1 MTVDELYEKLS
12 SPAFQ
17 DPKNGD
23 LFYNFFVY
31 QYPARKE
38 YAIRR
43 QIKDFQERLKR
54 PSTYMDALTLDLFE
68 EFCHF
73 LDGQSFGNQNPSLL
87 QFLINMERQAP
98 DNIQKVLI
106 QQANS
111 SKFYEYIYQRIQNH
125 IKLEDN
131 MKHGFIFVYGI
142 GDIFPYL
149 QTNVFLTNFE
159 RYNQTDKYKLIVFY
173 PGHQVNNCFSLFD
186 LLDYSNTYRAT
197 MLLYDNNEYPHMT
210 SIQHLYKK
218 DINRPLNPAVSA
230 DDFSAATIQTEID
243 EYVFT
248 DEIIN
253 GLYQVL
259 HAIWTQNVSHNGIWS
274 NGFFGSGKSHF
285 LKYLG
290 YCINPHHREA
300 ALQRLK
306 QAVSERDPLLV
317 PDSKSQ
323 VTIDDLKQ
331 LAAWIQ
337 KATIDVVLFNIGTV
351 HNTNSDEKEVFTQ
364 VFWNQFNRF
373 RGYNA
378 FNLALAQNLEKV
390 LDRAGVFAT
399 FKERLDAE
407 GFNWNEQAAM
417 LATVYLDHV
426 LEVSK

>member
-106 QQANS
+106 QQTNS

-149 QTNVFLTNFE
+149 RTNVFLTNYE

-173 PGHQVNNCFSLFD
+173 PGHQVNNSFSLFD
-186 LLDYSNTYRAT
+186 LLDDSNTYRAT
-197 MLLYDNNEYPHMT
+197 LLLNENNE
-210 SIQHLYKK
+210 
-218 DINRPLNPAVSA
+218 
-230 DDFSAATIQTEID
+230 
-243 EYVFT
+243 
-248 DEIIN
+248 
-253 GLYQVL
+253 
-259 HAIWTQNVSHNGIWS
+259 
-274 NGFFGSGKSHF
+274 
-285 LKYLG
+285 
-290 YCINPHHREA
+290 
-300 ALQRLK
+300 
-306 QAVSERDPLLV
+306 
-317 PDSKSQ
+317 
-323 VTIDDLKQ
+323 
-331 LAAWIQ
+331 
-337 KATIDVVLFNIGTV
+337 
-351 HNTNSDEKEVFTQ
+351 
-364 VFWNQFNRF
+364 
-373 RGYNA
+373 
-378 FNLALAQNLEKV
+378 
-390 LDRAGVFAT
+390 
-399 FKERLDAE
+399 
-407 GFNWNEQAAM
+407 
-417 LATVYLDHV
+417 
-426 LEVSK
+426 

>member
-31 QYPARKE
+31 QYQARKE

-149 QTNVFLTNFE
+149 RTNVFLTNYE

-173 PGHQVNNCFSLFD
+173 PGHQVNNSFSLFD
-186 LLDYSNTYRAT
+186 LLDDSNTYRAT
-197 MLLYDNNEYPHMT
+197 LLLNENNE
-210 SIQHLYKK
+210 
-218 DINRPLNPAVSA
+218 
-230 DDFSAATIQTEID
+230 
-243 EYVFT
+243 
-248 DEIIN
+248 
-253 GLYQVL
+253 
-259 HAIWTQNVSHNGIWS
+259 
-274 NGFFGSGKSHF
+274 
-285 LKYLG
+285 
-290 YCINPHHREA
+290 
-300 ALQRLK
+300 
-306 QAVSERDPLLV
+306 
-317 PDSKSQ
+317 
-323 VTIDDLKQ
+323 
-331 LAAWIQ
+331 
-337 KATIDVVLFNIGTV
+337 
-351 HNTNSDEKEVFTQ
+351 
-364 VFWNQFNRF
+364 
-373 RGYNA
+373 
-378 FNLALAQNLEKV
+378 
-390 LDRAGVFAT
+390 
-399 FKERLDAE
+399 
-407 GFNWNEQAAM
+407 
-417 LATVYLDHV
+417 
-426 LEVSK
+426 

>member
-17 DPKNGD
+17 DPKNDD

-149 QTNVFLTNFE
+149 RTNVFLTNYE

-173 PGHQVNNCFSLFD
+173 PGHQVNNSFSLFD
-186 LLDYSNTYRAT
+186 LLDDSNTYRAT
-197 MLLYDNNEYPHMT
+197 LLLNENNE
-210 SIQHLYKK
+210 
-218 DINRPLNPAVSA
+218 
-230 DDFSAATIQTEID
+230 
-243 EYVFT
+243 
-248 DEIIN
+248 
-253 GLYQVL
+253 
-259 HAIWTQNVSHNGIWS
+259 
-274 NGFFGSGKSHF
+274 
-285 LKYLG
+285 
-290 YCINPHHREA
+290 
-300 ALQRLK
+300 
-306 QAVSERDPLLV
+306 
-317 PDSKSQ
+317 
-323 VTIDDLKQ
+323 
-331 LAAWIQ
+331 
-337 KATIDVVLFNIGTV
+337 
-351 HNTNSDEKEVFTQ
+351 
-364 VFWNQFNRF
+364 
-373 RGYNA
+373 
-378 FNLALAQNLEKV
+378 
-390 LDRAGVFAT
+390 
-399 FKERLDAE
+399 
-407 GFNWNEQAAM
+407 
-417 LATVYLDHV
+417 
-426 LEVSK
+426 